1 MPHIRASV
9 PVYRDLARELRLA
22 AEGARMRSTLSTRS
36 STWRL
41 KNTILNFANSLDRLA
56 DLALDHLQPPA
67 QSARPAV

>member
-22 AEGARMRSTLSTRS
+22 AEELHALN
-36 STWRL
+36 L
-41 KNTILNFANSLDRLA
+41 EHKIFNVAAEDTILNFANSLDRLA